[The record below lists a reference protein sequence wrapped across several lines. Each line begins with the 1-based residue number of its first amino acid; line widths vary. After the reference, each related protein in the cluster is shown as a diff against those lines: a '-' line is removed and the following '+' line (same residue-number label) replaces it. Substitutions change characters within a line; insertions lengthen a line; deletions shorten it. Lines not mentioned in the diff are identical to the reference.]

1 MPRRKT
7 TRGRTGRGRPRKTTT
22 RRGRPRKTAVQRGR
36 PRKTTRGRPRKT
48 TTRGRPRKAVAK
60 RAYTR
65 RVVQAPRPT
74 TPITQTTPA
83 PKVPLKKG
91 TITRAK
97 GMHDILPKDQKYFEH
112 VKFTALKHFRIN
124 GYERIDVPTLEKEAL
139 FHKGTGAD
147 TDIVQKE
154 MFIVPPKEGEGGS
167 LAMRPEATPGV
178 ARAYVEHGM
187 LNLPQPVMLYYL
199 GPMFRRESPQKGRFR
214 EFWQFGAEVMGT
226 TNPSSDTQV
235 IKMGWDIVEDCGIN
249 NPKLSI
255 NSIGCKSD
263 RETIKEVLTLYY
275 EKKKGNLCSD
285 CKVRLKS
292 NPFRILDCKEKSCQ
306 EINADA
312 PQIIDQLCNNCR
324 NDLKKVLEFL
334 DELKIPYDMDPGLV
348 RGLDYYTKTVF
359 EITVAGDVSRQN
371 TLIGGG
377 RYDHLIELY
386 GGKETGA
393 VGWAAGVERIV
404 KTLKEQKAEIEDPYK
419 PQVFLAQLGE
429 PAKKKSFS
437 LLSDLQKEGIGV
449 RAALSKDSLRSQL
462 RLANKFEVRLTL
474 ILGQKELQ
482 DKTIIIRDMEEG
494 IQEIVKQKEALEY
507 IKNKLK

>member
-1 MPRRKT
+1 
-7 TRGRTGRGRPRKTTT
+7 
-22 RRGRPRKTAVQRGR
+22 
-36 PRKTTRGRPRKT
+36 
-48 TTRGRPRKAVAK
+48 
-60 RAYTR
+60 
-65 RVVQAPRPT
+65 
-74 TPITQTTPA
+74 
-83 PKVPLKKG
+83 LKKG
-91 TITRAK
+91 KIARAK
-97 GMHDILPKDQKYFEH
+97 GFHDILPKDQKYFEH
-112 VKFTALKHFRIN
+112 VKFTALKHFRVN

-139 FHKGTGAD
+139 FQKGTGAD
-147 TDIVQKE
+147 TTIVQKE
-154 MFIVPPKEGEGGS
+154 MFLIPPKEGEGET

-214 EFWQFGAEVMGT
+214 EFWQFGCEVLGT

-235 IKMGWDIVEDCGIN
+235 IKMAWDIIEDAGVKN
-249 NPKLSI
+249 AKLVI
-255 NSIGCKSD
+255 NSIGCKGD
-263 RETIKEVLTLYY
+263 RANIKEVLASYF
-275 EKKKGNLCSD
+275 EKKRGNLCPD
-285 CKVRLKS
+285 CKVRLKT

-306 EINADA
+306 EIASDA
-312 PQIIDQLCNNCR
+312 PQIIDQLCASCR

-334 DELKIPYDMDPGLV
+334 DELKIPYDMNPGLV

-359 EITVAGDVSRQN
+359 EIVLLDDTSRQN

-377 RYDHLIELY
+377 RYDQLIELY

-393 VGWAAGVERIV
+393 VGWAAGLDRIV
-404 KTLKEQKAEIEDPYK
+404 GVLKDQKAEIEDPYK

-462 RLANKFEVRLTL
+462 RLANKFKVKLTL

-482 DKTIIIRDMEEG
+482 DKTLIIRDMEEG
-494 IQEIVKQKEALEY
+494 IQEIVKQKESLEY